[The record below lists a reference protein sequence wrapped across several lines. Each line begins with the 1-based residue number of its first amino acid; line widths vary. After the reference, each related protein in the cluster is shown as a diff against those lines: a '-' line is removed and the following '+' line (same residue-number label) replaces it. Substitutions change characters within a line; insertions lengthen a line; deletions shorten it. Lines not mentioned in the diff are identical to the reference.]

1 MGEEKKKTYQEWQDL
16 VRGLGDRTFEELS
29 YRILTKLGF
38 EEVKPRGGSAD
49 GGRDLEGKRTHLEPD
64 NKTKIIGNYWFECK
78 CYSSTIPW
86 KEISDKLHSANIEKI
101 DKFIILSNR
110 GLSPDAQDKVKK
122 FMEESRVKVIEW
134 CGFPFLDL
142 LFQQNELCET
152 YFPGIPVPNSPP
164 EKNKPNHILK
174 AVLNLSEGFG
184 IELQTEVPTRV
195 KVTEENVKKIVF
207 DAIRKI
213 NAKNIDLDDE
223 TKAKLFYNIAMIFSQ
238 FGFNLDAM
246 TFVENSIKI
255 KESTSGLINKAVIQE
270 RLHDLTEAR
279 RTYESILKKD
289 KNNLIVLNNL
299 AKNLSDQFLLEDALI
314 IINQALEINLDFLPA
329 INNKAHIL
337 KSLKKYDEALE
348 LVNGKIDDSSS
359 TPLQKTKV
367 DILIEALD
375 LKEAFRINE
384 QLLTL
389 DPSDVDLINNK
400 GVIYE
405 HNAQYQLPEKY
416 YELAFKT
423 FAEARLKRK
432 DYLLALSNQ
441 VVCFLNVG
449 NLEEAESLTNS
460 GLSIMGDNPYLLH
473 NKAKIELQKG
483 NSKPALNY
491 VEKAVKISSQEKFLV
506 TKAQILMILRKHDKV
521 ERLCRRLLQIDE
533 KNTDAMNF
541 LGQSLRV
548 RHRMFEANKWFKK
561 ARETKRKYISLLE

>member
-1 MGEEKKKTYQEWQDL
+1 MGEEKQKTYQEWQDL
-16 VRGLGDRTFEELS
+16 VSGLGDKTFEELS
-29 YRILTKLGF
+29 YRVLTKLGF

-64 NKTKIIGNYWFECK
+64 NKTKIIENYWFECK

-86 KEISDKLHSANIEKI
+86 KEISDKLHSANIDKI
-101 DKFIILSNR
+101 DKFVILSNR

-122 FMEESRVKVIEW
+122 FMGESRVKVIEW

-142 LFQQNELCET
+142 LFQQSELCET
-152 YFPGIPVPNSPP
+152 YFSGIPVPNNPP

-174 AVLNLSEGFG
+174 AVFNLSEGFG
-184 IELQTEVPTRV
+184 IELQTEVPSNV
-195 KVTEENVKKIVF
+195 KVTDENIKEIIF
-207 DAIRKI
+207 GAIRKI
-213 NAKNIDLDDE
+213 NAKNIDLDNE
-223 TKAKLFYNIAMIFSQ
+223 TKARLFYNIAMIFSQ

-246 TFVENSIKI
+246 TFVENSLKI
-255 KESTSGLINKAVIQE
+255 KESIQGLINKAVIQE
-270 RLHDLTEAR
+270 RLHDLAEAR
-279 RTYESILKKD
+279 KTYESILKKE
-289 KNNLIVLNNL
+289 KYNLIVLNNL
-299 AKNLSDQFLLEDALI
+299 AKNLSDQFLLEDALV
-314 IINQALEINLDFLPA
+314 IINQALEINPDFLPA
-329 INNKAHIL
+329 INNKSHIL
-337 KSLKKYDEALE
+337 KSLKKYEEALE
-348 LVNGKIDDSSS
+348 LVNSKIDDNSS

-384 QLLTL
+384 QLLNL
-389 DPSDVDLINNK
+389 DPSDVDLVNNK

-460 GLSIMGDNPYLLH
+460 GLSIMSDNPYLLH
-473 NKAKIELQKG
+473 NKSKIELQKG
-483 NSKPALNY
+483 NSKSALNY

-521 ERLCRRLLQIDE
+521 EKLCMRLLQIDE

-548 RHRMFEANKWFKK
+548 RHRMFEAKKWFKK
-561 ARETKRKYISLLE
+561 ARETRKKYISLLE